1 MAAYLLAEVK
11 ISEPLAYATYQS
23 LAQAAIALYGGR
35 YRARGGR
42 LEVFE
47 GDWSEPERL
56 VIVEFDSLEQARK
69 FYHSAEYQAARA
81 ARKNAA
87 EMNILVV
94 EGLPI

>member
-1 MAAYLLAEVK
+1 LRYTAVVIVHAAGVWRFLK
-11 ISEPLAYATYQS
+11 AT
-23 LAQAAIALYGGR
+23 
-35 YRARGGR
+35 
-42 LEVFE
+42 V
-47 GDWSEPERL
+47 
-56 VIVEFDSLEQARK
+56 VEFDSLEQARK